1 MKNIQITTNHKRGG
15 KAREKCVLS
24 LDLKLVTEGVSLIEG
39 GGSLQRRG
47 AATAKAL
54 SPLCFNLVRGA
65 ATAKAL
71 SPLCFNVVRGTC
83 RRPILHDLRDLGA
96 EWRLMSSVIYGGAR
110 PFRAL
115 KTISRV
121 FKLIL
126 CWMGNQWREAR
137 MGVI

>member
-54 SPLCFNLVRGA
+54 SPLCFNLVRG
-65 ATAKAL
+65 
-71 SPLCFNVVRGTC
+71 TC
-83 RRPILHDLRDLGA
+83 RRPMLHDLRDLGGQ
-96 EWRLMSSVIYGGAR
+96 RLIKEEKYRVPKVQIFYALVNCR
-110 PFRAL
+110 KRL
-115 KTISRV
+115 KTHLFRV
-121 FKLIL
+121 HS
-126 CWMGNQWREAR
+126 A
-137 MGVI
+137 

>member
-54 SPLCFNLVRGA
+54 SPLCFNLVRG
-65 ATAKAL
+65 
-71 SPLCFNVVRGTC
+71 TC
-83 RRPILHDLRDLGA
+83 RRPMLHDLRDLGA
-96 EWRLMSSVIYGGAR
+96 EWWWKSSVVKGGAR

-121 FKLIL
+121 LKGIL
-126 CWMGNQWREAR
+126 CWMGNQWRDAR